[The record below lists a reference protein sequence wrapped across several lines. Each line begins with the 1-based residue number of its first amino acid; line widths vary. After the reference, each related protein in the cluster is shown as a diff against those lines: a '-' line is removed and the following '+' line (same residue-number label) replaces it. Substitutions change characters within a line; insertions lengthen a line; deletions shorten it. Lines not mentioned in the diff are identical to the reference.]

1 MNRLYE
7 DRDLIAVEKPRDL
20 ISEQTAQGTGFA
32 DLLAAE
38 NNGYIGVVHRLD
50 RGVGGIMLYAKT
62 PAAAQVLSEAVRS
75 HAIQKEYLAVV
86 QGDPSA
92 CDGSLR
98 DLLFHD
104 RGKNKS
110 YTVDRM
116 RKGVKEAKLQF
127 RTLETVTHAEYGCLS
142 LLHIRL
148 ETGRTHQIRVQFAS
162 RGFPLFG
169 DGKYG
174 ASTRGPIGL
183 HSFRLTFSHPVN
195 SKRMTFSQ
203 FPNDLPFSLFSILT
217 AQTADRTIL

>member
-1 MNRLYE
+1 MNRFYE

-20 ISEQTAQGTGFA
+20 ISERTSQGNGFA

-62 PAAAQVLSEAVRS
+62 PAAAQTLSEAVRN
-75 HAIQKEYLAVV
+75 HTIRKEYLAVV

-92 CDGSLR
+92 YDGSLR

-104 RGKNKS
+104 RSKNKS

-116 RKGVKEAKLQF
+116 RKGIKEAKLQF

-142 LLHIRL
+142 LLLIRL

-183 HSFRLTFSHPVN
+183 YSFRLSFSHPAD
-195 SKRMTFSQ
+195 SKRMTFSR
-203 FPNDLPFSLFSILT
+203 FPSDLPFSLFPILT
-217 AQTADRTIL
+217 AQTTEQTVL